1 MKSFLIEKK
10 WIGVGL
16 TVLFSL
22 IVAWVTM
29 SKTVE
34 FVQVITPTISEEAK
48 AFLPITIENGSITEP
63 QNTVIV
69 KEYPTTENK
78 TVKVVLNTEVDELTS
93 DDIKDTGIYFSR
105 NYMYAVSAQ
114 KTEIRSLSDLPNM
127 TVDQEMFDTGIKW
140 LESKVSG
147 WLFVTVFFML
157 LIYIGIAVL
166 IYAGISQLLLG
177 KVTASPF
184 NRTVRITTLGYLA
197 LFIIALATGWIMN
210 ILIKLVLFI
219 LLNYFISKK
228 LYPVKK

>member
-69 KEYPTTENK
+69 KEYPEKYVRGENLPYYPIPTEKNK
-78 TVKVVLNTEVDELTS
+78 EIYEKYRQEAEKYS
-93 DDIKDTGIYFSR
+93 DFYLLGRLATYS
-105 NYMYAVSAQ
+105 YV
-114 KTEIRSLSDLPNM
+114 NM
-127 TVDQEMFDTGIKW
+127 D
-140 LESKVSG
+140 
-147 WLFVTVFFML
+147 
-157 LIYIGIAVL
+157 IAVKNAMQL
-166 IYAGISQLLLG
+166 IE
-177 KVTASPF
+177 
-184 NRTVRITTLGYLA
+184 RIQED
-197 LFIIALATGWIMN
+197 
-210 ILIKLVLFI
+210 
-219 LLNYFISKK
+219 
-228 LYPVKK
+228 